1 MWYLSFDC
9 ANKSL
14 AVGLYRVSDVF
25 KQEIQSCIQS
35 YQRNAEDITLK
46 SKIQSIL
53 EIAFVEVLDII
64 PNQKVKDTDI
74 IMRTRRLKQAIA
86 TLNQKVHSFIQ
97 DINTPLQVCIE
108 YQMNVN
114 DKSRTVYNQ
123 LLYEYADEHRYHLII
138 MKPLLKNI
146 IYIEESL
153 KYCYLI
159 EKYNSVYRCNKQHSK
174 LNFLHFIHTFQLE
187 DKIEHIP
194 KKNLDDVADTF
205 MQVLAYLLL

>member
-14 AVGLYRVSDVF
+14 AIGLY
-25 KQEIQSCIQS
+25 CIS
-35 YQRNAEDITLK
+35 STLK
-46 SKIQSIL
+46 DSIKSYIQLYNTGVYHDQFKEDVKKLIH
-53 EIAFVEVLDII
+53 IAFIDVLDIV

-74 IMRTRRLKQAIA
+74 IERTRALKKALYCI
-86 TLNQKVHSFIQ
+86 NEKVQSYRKEDTH
-97 DINTPLQVCIE
+97 PLQVCIE

-123 LLYEYADEHRYHLII
+123 LLYEYADEHLYKLII
-138 MKPLLKNI
+138 MKPLLKNT
-146 IYIEESL
+146 IYLEESL
-153 KYCYLI
+153 KYCYII
-159 EKYNSVYRCNKQHSK
+159 EKYNSTYRCNKQHSK
-174 LNFLHFIHTFQLE
+174 LNFLHFIQVFQLE
-187 DKIEHIP
+187 EKIKHIP